1 MGVIHVTQLHS
12 DPAHE
17 CLKLGDFREGLGHNA
32 RACRTFAP
40 HEVFVHLLPSSAQPE
55 TIFMGGRQ

>member
-17 CLKLGDFREGLGHNA
+17 CLKLGDFREGLGHKE
-32 RACRTFAP
+32 RA
-40 HEVFVHLLPSSAQPE
+40 
-55 TIFMGGRQ
+55 